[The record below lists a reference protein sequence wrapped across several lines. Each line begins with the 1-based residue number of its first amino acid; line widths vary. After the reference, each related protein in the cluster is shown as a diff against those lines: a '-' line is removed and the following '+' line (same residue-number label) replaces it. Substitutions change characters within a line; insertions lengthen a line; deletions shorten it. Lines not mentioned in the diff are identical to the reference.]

1 MPRARS
7 SVDVGRL
14 AAAAS
19 RPGIDPRVWLT
30 LATVEEIGFDA
41 ENGVFVDVQYQPDG
55 TKETCLLGVPY
66 AGNEFGFYCPV
77 EVGDTVL
84 VAVAGGD
91 PGNGPVIVSRM
102 WGGADKP
109 SADFQS
115 SSDSET
121 ATSDVVLRVKPGQ
134 KFKLR
139 TSGSSDGVDI
149 TVEGDGDVV
158 IQATGSGK
166 VYLGGTDGTE
176 PIALGTTLKNYLS
189 ELKNWAD
196 NHTHV
201 YTDDSLGLQLTTPP
215 ASAPPAVLNPSPTV
229 PDIEADEAEVK

>member
-1 MPRARS
+1 MNRARS

-14 AAAAS
+14 SAAAA

-30 LATVEEIGFDA
+30 LAVVDEIGFDP
-41 ENGVFVDVQYQPDG
+41 ENGIFADITYQPDG
-55 TKETCLLGVPY
+55 TKETALIGAAY

-77 EVGDTVL
+77 EIGDTVL

-91 PGNGPVIVSRM
+91 PGNGPVIISRM

-115 SSDSET
+115 
-121 ATSDVVLRVKPGQ
+121 TSDAEDATQDMVLRVKPGQ

-139 TSGSSDGVDI
+139 TSGSNDGVDI

-158 IQATGSGK
+158 IQATGTGK
-166 VYLGGTDGTE
+166 VYLGGTDGAE
-176 PIALGTTLKNYLS
+176 PIALGSTLRAYLDA
-189 ELKNWAD
+189 LKSWAD
-196 NHTHV
+196 GHTHV
-201 YTDDSLGLQLTTPP
+201 YVDSTAGPLLTTPP
-215 ASAPPAVLNPSPTV
+215 ASAPPAVLSPSPTV